1 MLFALSFW
9 WDRLVVYLTCKISR
23 RVLINDFAAVCIH
36 LSEHTVLY
44 VAFYKLSVEF
54 RLKS

>member
-36 LSEHTVLY
+36 LSEHMVLY
-44 VAFYKLSVEF
+44 VAF
-54 RLKS
+54 